1 MNKTSRFADNGDG
14 TATDTENG
22 LVWCREDSWQIAQD
36 WLDFQEALGFVDEMN
51 KKDFMGY
58 HDWRIPEREEA
69 EKIFDPQSC
78 ILARSNQEIHLDPVF
93 APGGGNGTWCLPFDQ
108 QAAFYLSYASGI
120 CQGYDQ
126 DFSQGYIRLIRG

>member
-22 LVWCREDSWQIAQD
+22 LVWCREDSWQIFQD
-36 WLDFQEALGFVDEMN
+36 WLNFQEALGFVDEMN
-51 KKDFMGY
+51 KKDFLGH

-69 EKIFDPQSC
+69 EKIFDPQSS

-108 QAAFYLSYASGI
+108 RAVFYLSYASGV
-120 CQGYDQ
+120 CQTYDQ